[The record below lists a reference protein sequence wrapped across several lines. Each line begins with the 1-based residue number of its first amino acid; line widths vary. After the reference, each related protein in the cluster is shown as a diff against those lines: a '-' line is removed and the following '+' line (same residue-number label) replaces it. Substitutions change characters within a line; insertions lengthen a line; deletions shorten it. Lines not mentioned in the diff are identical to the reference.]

1 MDRVTSALFSSR
13 IQLVAA
19 LLPLVALAGCLG
31 PLAQC
36 IVTTPNRL
44 NPYDVSPA
52 NPLPPVERLAGV
64 DQQFWVKVGP
74 PEASL
79 SVSVI
84 EPAEQWTAPKGTI
97 LVVHGIMARSLWML
111 SPARSLAAAGYRAVL
126 VDLRGHGRSTGE
138 FLTFGVQEA
147 RDLSQV
153 IDDLYRRGLAA
164 GPLGVYG
171 ISYGATTAIHLA
183 GCDPRIRAVVAV
195 APFSTM
201 RDEVPDFGRVMVPGL
216 GWVIPADTYQR
227 AIDEAGRVADF
238 DPDRASAV
246 EAIRRTTA
254 PVLLIHG
261 TNDWIVPHRHS
272 VRLHEAAPDHTQLLS
287 VPWYGHVVIWGDPTC
302 EVAQRARE
310 WFDRWLGLDT
320 EPRDGRAVRQAP
332 KPPFPP
338 LPTPGKLRHR
348 LYSNDPFLPRGNE

>member
-1 MDRVTSALFSSR
+1 M
-13 IQLVAA
+13 

-44 NPYDVSPA
+44 NPLSVGRS

-84 EPAEQWTAPKGTI
+84 EPDEQWTTPKGTI

-111 SPARSLAAAGYRAVL
+111 APARSLAEAGYRAVL

-138 FLTFGVQEA
+138 FLTFGVREA

-153 IDDLYRRGLAA
+153 IDELQRRGLAA
-164 GPLGVYG
+164 GPIGVYG
-171 ISYGATTAIHLA
+171 ISYGATTSIHLA
-183 GCDPRIRAVVAV
+183 GYDPRIRAVVAV

-216 GWVIPADTYQR
+216 GWVIPSDTYQQ
-227 AIDEAGRVADF
+227 AIDEAGRLADF

-254 PVLLIHG
+254 QVLLIHG

-272 VRLHEAAPDHTQLLS
+272 VRLHEAAPDHSQLIS
-287 VPWYGHVVIWGDPTC
+287 VPWYGHVVIWVDPTS
-302 EVAQRARE
+302 EVAQRTRE
-310 WFDRWLGLDT
+310 WFDWWLGGPSVQT
-320 EPRDGRAVRQAP
+320 GGSP
-332 KPPFPP
+332 
-338 LPTPGKLRHR
+338 
-348 LYSNDPFLPRGNE
+348 